1 MKVKNSSMAALLALG
16 MVGAPSLGWSGSLQ
30 DKLDKIQISGFVDAA
45 WSDTN
50 GPTKGGITLDQVE
63 LDIEY
68 ASDNVGL
75 RFDLESTADGF
86 GATPFEQG
94 YIYYT
99 FNGIGEGVT
108 FTFGKFNAPIGWELL
123 DAPDMYQYS
132 HAMVFNN
139 ALPTNLTGASLASSF
154 GIADLIVYA
163 ANGTDTNAA
172 NTTTGVK
179 TFGGR
184 LGITPI
190 EGINIGFSYLTG
202 DNLGGVYQALK
213 YRTYDIDLTLELVEN
228 LIIGAEFAKNKNWT
242 ALNATSQGYF
252 VTAHYDFSDMFG
264 VTGRFG
270 QWDPDTAAVG
280 KMTATT
286 VALTAALGDGLGALF
301 EFRND
306 RDKTVVPSTSIN
318 SYAFEMTYSF

>member
-1 MKVKNSSMAALLALG
+1 MKVQNSAMAALLGLG
-16 MVGAPSLGWSGSLQ
+16 LMASPSIGWSGSLQ

-45 WSDTN
+45 FSDTT

-68 ASDNVGL
+68 ASDNIGL

-99 FNGIGEGVT
+99 FKGIGEGVT

-139 ALPTNLTGASLASSF
+139 ALPTNMTGASLATSF

-172 NTTTGVK
+172 NTTSGVN

-184 LGITPI
+184 LGLSPF
-190 EGINIGFSYLTG
+190 EGVNVGFSYLTG
-202 DNLGGVYQALK
+202 DNIAGVYQAQK
-213 YRTYDIDLTLELVEN
+213 FKTYDVDLTLELVEG
-228 LIIGAEFAKNKNWT
+228 LIIGAEYAQNKNWT
-242 ALNATSQGYF
+242 ALNTKSQGF
-252 VTAHYDFSDMFG
+252 FITTHYDFTDMLG
-264 VTGRFG
+264 VTGRYG
-270 QWDPDTAAVG
+270 VWDPDTVATG
-280 KMTATT
+280 KMTAIT
-286 VALTAALGDGLGALF
+286 VALTASLGDGLGALF
-301 EFRND
+301 EWRND
-306 RDKTVVPSTSIN
+306 KDRTVIPSTSIDT
-318 SYAFEMTYSF
+318 YAFEMTYSF